1 MGEDELKTN
10 HPGAGLRGGWY
21 VKKQIMA
28 SKFLVSVER
37 LELSTN
43 GLKGQGS
50 KTPSP
55 IQWPAVFAVSIGR
68 SSFKVHWMLF
78 LQSSQH
84 GNVQWI
90 SSHRM

>member
-28 SKFLVSVER
+28 SKFPVSVER

-43 GLKGQGS
+43 GLKGHCS
-50 KTPSP
+50 TIELHTHIPYFRRSAFYHALRRPSTLD
-55 IQWPAVFAVSIGR
+55 GC
-68 SSFKVHWMLF
+68 L
-78 LQSSQH
+78 
-84 GNVQWI
+84 
-90 SSHRM
+90 